1 MSESSP
7 SETFTVSI
15 SVSNTV
21 NVPASIPGDYG
32 SAIIPSVYDEE
43 YFSMDL
49 TFSVTSSI
57 SGSVPVSNVVFSFTP
72 NVEGLSINTV
82 SNSVIRVSGTPTN
95 VFNQTYTFLKNDF
108 TVGTL
113 PYNTPNTQ
121 WLAIVGWTPPS
132 VTIATITHD
141 FTVNYTGGPSNLST
155 PQNIVWEYSHGII
168 RFQNLIAQGDY

>member
-72 NVEGLSINTV
+72 NVEGLSINKV

-108 TVGTL
+108 AVSNTERDGR
-113 PYNTPNTQ
+113 YNDK
-121 WLAIVGWTPPS
+121 LSARARERRLLSESIESHAIR
-132 VTIATITHD
+132 
-141 FTVNYTGGPSNLST
+141 ST
-155 PQNIVWEYSHGII
+155 
-168 RFQNLIAQGDY
+168 